1 MLAKWFRLR
10 MINQTGETMTYAD
23 GARIA
28 IRLSLWKIV
37 AGAKVDDTV
46 ITENLGFGA
55 GTIVDGGE
63 VEGTAI
69 DNTSEKQWGGHGIF
83 ETTHDLATGDGVCR
97 LYMEFSDNDGNWPSD
112 SDEFEITDLI
122 QIAVLPID
130 PDAVDESRS
139 VNFEI

>member
-1 MLAKWFRLR
+1 
-10 MINQTGETMTYAD
+10 MINQTGQTMTYAD

-37 AGAKVDDTV
+37 AGAKVDRAI

-55 GTIVDGGE
+55 GTIVDDGE
-63 VEGTAI
+63 VEGTAF
-69 DNTSEKQWGGHGIF
+69 DNTAEFQWGGHGTF
-83 ETTHDLATGDGVCR
+83 ETTHDLATGDGVCN
-97 LYMEFSDNDGNWPSD
+97 LYLEFSDSDGNWPSD
-112 SDEFEITDLI
+112 TDEFKIEDLI
-122 QIAVLPID
+122 KIAVLPID